1 MLVAPTDLTSRTQIR
16 LLRQIRPVVGTV
28 FMVRNKCVHEG
39 PAGVLIGEIGMFEET
54 DEDFWMRFHK
64 AGL

>member
-1 MLVAPTDLTSRTQIR
+1 MQIR

-28 FMVRNKCVHEG
+28 FMVRNKSVHEG
-39 PAGVLIGEIGMFEET
+39 PASVLVGEIGVFEET

-64 AGL
+64 ARF